1 MNDYEKYVTEV
12 NNIFKVLETL
22 KNAWTN
28 SDSLNLIEEVSE
40 YKTLVIEA
48 ATLLQ
53 KQIKKSQSSQEEIL
67 E

>member
-40 YKTLVIEA
+40 YKTPVIEA
-48 ATLLQ
+48 ATFLQ

>member
-28 SDSLNLIEEVSE
+28 SDSLNLVEEISE
-40 YKTLVIEA
+40 YKTPVIEA
-48 ATLLQ
+48 ASFLQ
-53 KQIKKSQSSQEEIL
+53 NQIKKTTSSKEEIL